1 MKITDSTAKI
11 NKDKDEIE
19 HYTLVIFANKFED
32 LPISQKVGDIIR
44 IHRASYQH
52 WKGTK

>member
-1 MKITDSTAKI
+1 MKIADATSVI
-11 NKDKDEIE
+11 NKDNDEIE
-19 HYTLVIFANKFED
+19 HYTLVLFANKFDD

-52 WKGTK
+52 WKNTK